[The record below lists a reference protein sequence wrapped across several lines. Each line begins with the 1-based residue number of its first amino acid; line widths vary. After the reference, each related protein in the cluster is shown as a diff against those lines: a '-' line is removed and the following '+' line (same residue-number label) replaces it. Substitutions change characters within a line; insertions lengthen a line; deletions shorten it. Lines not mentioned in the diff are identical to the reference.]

1 MRVLARGQSLIP
13 PKINPK
19 VQEVVYE
26 ALLEDKKLEFRYRPK
41 GEREPKDYEL
51 NSLGIVIRDGVV
63 YLIGTC
69 WEYTDV
75 RQFALHRVQEATLL
89 DKPSSKLKRF
99 DLDGYIAEGAF
110 GYPVSEKR
118 SACERSSRWTPRCTF
133 TNLFW
138 RLARF

>member
-51 NSLGIVIRDGVV
+51 NSLGIVIRDGGGLPDRHLLGVH
-63 YLIGTC
+63 GRSP
-69 WEYTDV
+69 V
-75 RQFALHRVQEATLL
+75 RLT
-89 DKPSSKLKRF
+89 PSSGSHALGQAIIETEALRPGW
-99 DLDGYIAEGAF
+99 LHCGRGVR
-110 GYPVSEKR
+110 VSGE
-118 SACERSSRWTPRCTF
+118 
-133 TNLFW
+133 
-138 RLARF
+138 